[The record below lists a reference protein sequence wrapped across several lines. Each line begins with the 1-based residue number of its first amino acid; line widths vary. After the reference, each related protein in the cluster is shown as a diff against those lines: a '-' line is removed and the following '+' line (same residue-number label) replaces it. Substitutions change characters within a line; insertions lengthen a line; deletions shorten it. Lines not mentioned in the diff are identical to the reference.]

1 MGQNIKKQRAA
12 EAAINQLQDGIILGV
27 GTGSTVNFFIDA
39 LANHAQRLDAVVSS
53 SEESSARLKNLG
65 ITVSDLAST
74 GDIDLYIDGAD
85 EATKHLHLIK
95 GGGGALTREKILASA
110 ARRFIC
116 IVDDSKTV
124 GVLGKFPLP
133 IEVIPMAR
141 SYVARQLF
149 RFGGQPIWRE
159 NFVTDN
165 GNQILDIYNLS
176 ITNPRELE
184 QQLNQITG
192 VVTNGLFAVRPAD
205 RLLVGGNEGTWTL
218 LP

>member
-1 MGQNIKKQRAA
+1 MGQDTKKQRAA

-39 LANHAQRLDAVVSS
+39 LVKHAQSLDAVVSS
-53 SEESSARLKNLG
+53 SEASTARLNKHG
-65 ITVSDLAST
+65 ISVSSLADT

-85 EATKHLHLIK
+85 EATQNLHLIK
-95 GGGGALTREKILASA
+95 GGGGALTREKILAGSA
-110 ARRFIC
+110 KRFIC

-149 RFGGQPIWRE
+149 KFGGQPIWRE
-159 NFVTDN
+159 NFITDN
-165 GNQILDIYNLS
+165 GNEILDVHDLKIL
-176 ITNPRELE
+176 NPPELE
-184 QQLNQITG
+184 QKLNQIPG
-192 VVTNGLFAVRPAD
+192 VVTVGLFAVRPAD
-205 RLLVGGNEGTWTL
+205 MLLIAREDDIQVIE
-218 LP
+218 